1 MISLIYFLRRKSKR
15 TSIQYRSSILILN
28 KRLAKIKSLLKT
40 QRKFKVRKNLKI
52 YQRFLAINISYKLL
66 FLNLFNKLPILNK
79 KFILFNY
86 LNLLDN
92 FKLLRFNYRFAV
104 YKQGLHKI
112 QDYNKKH
119 FRYISKR
126 NRSAHEVVQNKF
138 GFLEE
143 KRRYILA
150 SKLNSNV
157 HLNKFFNYKIKNFI
171 NIFYRKI
178 ARLDLRKN
186 GGFNNKFIFP
196 VFSFSKFRS
205 LSKLVSTQIDT
216 LKLLEKSKNLLKRS
230 NINNYKYFLE
240 FLSIKRIYRFKDP
253 QKVTSIKSTL
263 ELLVNK
269 LTNNGHTKGRIR
281 KYLRKRYVFLL
292 LRKFVNQKYGRRS
305 ISRLKLFFFKQ
316 FPNRSIYSLSKKK
329 FFEDH
334 GKERYFKSYAELG
347 FPFNKQ
353 FTKRKGL
360 FSFKIPN
367 LHKKRLSFK
376 LNKPLKDRLRNSK
389 TSYLSTNAWADYSRF
404 GISKSISFSLKRK
417 LNSLKNKY
425 IFNLSIIPIPISI
438 SNLKKK
444 FRLIHG
450 LRSKN
455 I

>member
-15 TSIQYRSSILILN
+15 TYIQYRSSILILN
-28 KRLAKIKSLLKT
+28 KRLAKIKYLLKT
-40 QRKFKVRKNLKI
+40 QRKSKARKNLKI

-104 YKQGLHKI
+104 YKQGLRKI
-112 QDYNKKH
+112 EDYHKKH
-119 FRYISKR
+119 FRFNISKR
-126 NRSAHEVVQNKF
+126 NRSANIIVQNKF

-157 HLNKFFNYKIKNFI
+157 HINKFFNYKIKNFI

-186 GGFNNKFIFP
+186 GGFNNKLIFP
-196 VFSFSKFRS
+196 IFSFSKFRS
-205 LSKLVSTQIDT
+205 LSKLVLTQIDT
-216 LKLLEKSKNLLKRS
+216 LKLLERSKNLLKRS

-240 FLSIKRIYRFKDP
+240 FLSIKRIHRFKDP

-316 FPNRSIYSLSKKK
+316 FPNKSIYSFSKKN

-334 GKERYFKSYAELG
+334 GKKRYLKSYAELG

-360 FSFKIPN
+360 FSFKTPN

-376 LNKPLKDRLRNSK
+376 LNKPVKDRLRNSK
-389 TSYLSTNAWADYSRF
+389 TSYIYTNAWADYSRF
-404 GISKSISFSLKRK
+404 GISRSISLSLKHK
-417 LNSLKNKY
+417 LNSLNTKY
-425 IFNLSIIPIPISI
+425 ICSLSIMPISS
-438 SNLKKK
+438 SNLKKNN
-444 FRLIHG
+444 FRLIQG